1 MSGDLTNCKNC
12 GAPLPGYPCKCEYCG
27 TVYGEYDAEY
37 DLKYDAKDVLAKFE
51 SGAVTVNDARR
62 MIGMGSLHD
71 LKRER
76 MVLRTGLSTR
86 NEIINQLLSKC

>member
-12 GAPLPGYPCKCEYCG
+12 GAPLPGYPCKCEYCW

-37 DLKYDAKDVLAKFE
+37 DLKYDSKDVLAKFE
-51 SGAVTVNDARR
+51 SGAITVDDARR

-76 MVLRTGLSTR
+76 MVLRTGLATR